1 MLNIDLERLLYAVQI
16 DFQTEVTKIAGQVF
30 SDTQFQL
37 STRRIGKVHAAL
49 VVPQVF
55 LKSLDKDYKNIIDN
69 NLAIT
74 FKSKNRAVGNFQVNY
89 LPKINILTISGYY
102 KEGMAYLC
110 YSPTID
116 TDWYDGRGYKIV
128 CPDDIGE
135 KFELLANKFYPFL
148 EEFFA
153 GNFN

>member
-37 STRRIGKVHAAL
+37 SARKIGKAHAAL
-49 VVPQVF
+49 VVPQIY
-55 LKSLDKDYKNIIDN
+55 LKSLHQDYENIVEN

-74 FKSKNRAVGNFQVNY
+74 FKSQNRAVRNFQVNY

-102 KEGMAYLC
+102 KEGTAYLC
-110 YSPTID
+110 FSPGMNPN
-116 TDWYDGRGYKIV
+116 WYNGRGYKIAR
-128 CPDDIGE
+128 PDCIGE

-153 GNFN
+153 L